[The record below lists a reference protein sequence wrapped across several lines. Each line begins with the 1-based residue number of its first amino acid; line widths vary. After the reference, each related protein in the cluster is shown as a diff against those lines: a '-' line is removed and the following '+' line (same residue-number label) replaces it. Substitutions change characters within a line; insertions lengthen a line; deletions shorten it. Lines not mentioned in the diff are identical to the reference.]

1 MKSSLCTFPIIIN
14 SWPRSGT
21 INVSLSDILTLTLAC
36 LSAQEELRVK
46 KQWPVSRAA
55 GQSVQ
60 SGEGESGFQ
69 WVETI
74 GSHCSCSCGPFN
86 PPLALYPHFCLCYLF
101 IINAYMILFHLLKA
115 DDRAFHKPS
124 TLVTFLIVA
133 RFIDVFMRCLLLGLR
148 GSAPINAKIVH
159 F

>member
-14 SWPRSGT
+14 SWPCSGT
-21 INVSLSDILTLTLAC
+21 INVSLSDIVTLTLAC

-55 GQSVQ
+55 GQPVQ

-74 GSHCSCSCGPFN
+74 GSHCSCSCGSVN
-86 PPLALYPHFCLCYLF
+86 PPLTLFPHFCLCYLF
-101 IINAYMILFHLLKA
+101 IISAYAILFHLLKA
-115 DDRAFHKPS
+115 DDRALPKPS
-124 TLVTFLIVA
+124 TMVTFLIVA
-133 RFIDVFMRCLLLGLR
+133 RFIDVFMSFLLLGLI
-148 GSAPINAKIVH
+148 GSVQIHAKIVH